1 MINFSLKPRKKKN
14 DKDFLACSFE
24 LTDLH
29 ASLRVFEALDGAPLG
44 PEGCVELSFADPAQL
59 KQAKAVNILSKLGM
73 NDNTLEFGVFQT
85 AFGLQYP
92 GEEISLEE
100 VRWLIKDIFGTNP
113 RKAYH
118 FYKLT
123 LNLHDI
129 NLLILLS
136 LFSSG

>member
-1 MINFSLKPRKKKN
+1 MINFSLKPRKKKSN
-14 DKDFLACSFE
+14 KDFLACSFE
-24 LTDLH
+24 LTDLQ

-44 PEGCVELSFADPAQL
+44 PEGCVELSFAEPAQL

-100 VRWLIKDIFGTNP
+100 VRWLINWVQIQEKLSV
-113 RKAYH
+113 
-118 FYKLT
+118 FYK
-123 LNLHDI
+123 
-129 NLLILLS
+129 
-136 LFSSG
+136 F